1 MWYCLSGNQKYGPFS
16 LEDASR
22 FIQVHPACLV
32 RREGMPEWVPADRFS
47 VLTNLSQTT
56 PPSGVYFNSGLDFKI
71 CGDDMQYVEIC
82 LQPGEAVIAEP
93 GAMIYKEL
101 AVDLEALFGT
111 GRKQSIFGK
120 IFGAGKRVLSGES
133 AFLSSFINTLDEP
146 AKVAFSAPYPG
157 KIIPVSL
164 SGFGGEIICQKD
176 SFLCAQADV
185 DIGIY
190 FQKKI
195 MTALFG
201 GSGFIMQR
209 LSGDGVVFIHAG
221 GTIGE
226 IDLQEGESL
235 QVDVGCLVAFQPSV
249 YFNVTGTGSIKSQIF
264 GGSGLFFAD
273 MRGPGKVWVQSL
285 PFSRLAQRFADQIHP
300 RKK

>member
-16 LEDASR
+16 QQDAAR
-22 FIQVHPACLV
+22 FIEAHPDCLV
-32 RREGMPEWVPADRFS
+32 WQAGMPEWVPADRFS
-47 VLTNLSQTT
+47 SLTGSSASA
-56 PPSGVYFNSGLDFKI
+56 PSSDTYFNSGLNFKI
-71 CGDDMQYVEIC
+71 CGDDMQYVEIT
-82 LQPGEAVIAEP
+82 LQPGESVIAEP
-93 GAMIYKEL
+93 GAMVYKEI
-101 AVDLEALFGT
+101 AIDLEALLGT
-111 GRKQSIFGK
+111 GRKQGIFGK
-120 IFGAGKRVLSGES
+120 LFGAGKRVLSGES
-133 AFLSSFINTLDEP
+133 AFLSSFINTLNSP

-157 KIIPVSL
+157 KIIPLSL

-201 GSGFIMQR
+201 GAGFIMQR

-226 IDLQEGESL
+226 ITLQEGDAL

-273 MRGPGKVWVQSL
+273 LRGPGKVWVQSL
-285 PFSRLAQRFADQIHP
+285 PFYRLAQIFADQIHP
-300 RKK
+300 RKN